1 MVDDGAGIVRPTHT
15 KVGRATE
22 VRWTWERIQDER
34 WGRWMILSA
43 QHWSISTAADHREIG
58 GENGRGTFIEP
69 PLPLGGGC

>member
-1 MVDDGAGIVRPTHT
+1 MVDDDADMGGPTHT
-15 KVGRATE
+15 KGRRVTE
-22 VRWTWERIQDER
+22 IRWKWERIQDER
-34 WGRWMILSA
+34 WGRRMGLSA